1 MEQPTT
7 IGIDLA
13 KSIFQVHGVS
23 VDGPVVLRRQLRR
36 GQVLTFFSRLDPCL
50 IGMEACSGAHHWAR
64 ELSALGHEV
73 RLMPAAYVKPYVKRG
88 KTDRAD
94 AEAICE
100 AVTRPTMRFVP
111 VKSAEA
117 QAALLDHKARDFLIR
132 QQTQTVNT
140 IRAHLAEFGIVV
152 AKGIQ
157 NVDRLLAAAE
167 QTPEAARPALDL
179 LAGQLRD
186 LRARIET
193 VTARIEAAQKSDPLA
208 RRLATIPGLGPIASS
223 AFAVTTPDV
232 AAFRSARDY
241 SAWLGLTPKPHS
253 SGGKERLGRIL
264 EGWKPLPATPALP
277 RRHGADRRPAPRT
290 TRDRLALEDA
300 GEKACEGGGHR
311 PGQPDGAGRLGARQE
326 RRKLPGSPGLT
337 EHAGADRLRDGEARR
352 EVMATGRRNGNRDTL
367 FEPKHLRV
375 RAIDRDPS
383 AGGLHQGAQLPRC
396 TSDAVHMAATDQT
409 QPPNSALAPREPS
422 THGSSNNVD
431 GRPSA
436 VCTTPRTNWRAT
448 PPTSLFM
455 PKARRSSATSP
466 SPWMRTVV
474 RS

>member
-193 VTARIEAAQKSDPLA
+193 VTARIEAAQKSDPLS

-253 SGGKERLGRIL
+253 SGGKERLGRISKAGNRYL
-264 EGWKPLPATPALP
+264 
-277 RRHGADRRPAPRT
+277 RRLLYLGAMAQIAGRRR
-290 TRDRLALEDA
+290 
-300 GEKACEGGGHR
+300 GR
-311 PGQPDGAGRLGARQE
+311 PGTDWLWKMLE
-326 RRKLPGSPGLT
+326 RKP
-337 EHAGADRLRDGEARR
+337 
-352 EVMATGRRNGNRDTL
+352 V
-367 FEPKHLRV
+367 KV
-375 RAIDRDPS
+375 VAI
-383 AGGLHQGAQLPRC
+383 
-396 TSDAVHMAATDQT
+396 
-409 QPPNSALAPREPS
+409 ALANR
-422 THGSSNNVD
+422 
-431 GRPSA
+431 
-436 VCTTPRTNWRAT
+436 
-448 PPTSLFM
+448 M
-455 PKARRSSATSP
+455 ARVVWAL
-466 SPWMRTVV
+466 V
-474 RS
+474 RSGESYRAAPV